1 MDNISFAQRM
11 VGAIILLS
19 LAIIF
24 VPMLLENE
32 DEIGGEISGTNIPS
46 MPDNLS
52 TIVFQLDNEGLYRE
66 LDKQVEAGEVVS
78 IAEAQKITADQSQ
91 APAEQGAGS
100 SEQTS
105 ALISTEKTNDPDLT
119 TWMIQLGSFS
129 DEANAIALR
138 DRLRAKKFTAFV
150 RKNVSQSGT
159 IWQVRVGPEL
169 DPKRAQQTKK
179 MLEAETGLKALV
191 LRHQG

>member
-52 TIVFQLDNEGLYRE
+52 TIVFQLDNEGLYHE
-66 LDKQVEAGEVVS
+66 LDKQVEAGQSAS
-78 IAEAQKITADQSQ
+78 ILTAKKGEREPTSDTETKQSGEIDQGDVQNLSDK
-91 APAEQGAGS
+91 A
-100 SEQTS
+100 
-105 ALISTEKTNDPDLT
+105 IDPDLT

-129 DEANAIALR
+129 DEANANALR
-138 DRLRAKKFTAFV
+138 DQLRKKKFTAFV
-150 RKNVSQSGT
+150 RKNVSQSGI

-169 DPKRAQQTKK
+169 DPKKAQQTKK
-179 MLEAETGLKALV
+179 LLESETGLKALV